1 MSQEMMD
8 KTCRGFAEAL
18 AAREPVPGG
27 GSASAFVG
35 ALGASLCGMVARYGA
50 TNPALADRADDL
62 THAFAQADELAQEL
76 VDLVAEDVRAYGQVS
91 AAYGISREDPAR
103 PAAIQ
108 DALHVAA
115 MPPYRIMDACG
126 RALALLEDMADKGSR
141 QLLSDVACGAVFCRA
156 AMQGAS
162 LTLFANTTS
171 MKDRARAEELEA
183 ACDDL
188 LDTWLP
194 RADALARRAADA
206 ARKRGVAMA
215 ELLKGAPVARAL
227 TEELAARCTALRER
241 GVVPTLAIVR
251 VGEREDDLSYERGA
265 LKRCEKVGIEARRLL
280 LPANVS
286 QDELLAAIKDINAD
300 PAVHGCLMFRP
311 LPAGLDED
319 AVAAALD
326 SAKDVDSMTPASL
339 LTTLSGRGEGFAP
352 CTAEAVLALLDHYG
366 VELDGA
372 KVAVVGRSL
381 VIGRSVAAMLTA
393 RNATVT
399 TCHTHTRDLA
409 SECRVADIVVAAVGR
424 ARTIGTDAVRGG
436 QTIIDV
442 GINWD
447 EAAGKLVGDVD
458 FDAAEPIVGA
468 ITPVPGGVGA
478 VTTAIL
484 AKHVI
489 EAAERASK

>member
-1 MSQEMMD
+1 
-8 KTCRGFAEAL
+8 
-18 AAREPVPGG
+18 
-27 GSASAFVG
+27 
-35 ALGASLCGMVARYGA
+35 
-50 TNPALADRADDL
+50 
-62 THAFAQADELAQEL
+62 
-76 VDLVAEDVRAYGQVS
+76 
-91 AAYGISREDPAR
+91 
-103 PAAIQ
+103 
-108 DALHVAA
+108 
-115 MPPYRIMDACG
+115 
-126 RALALLEDMADKGSR
+126 
-141 QLLSDVACGAVFCRA
+141 
-156 AMQGAS
+156 
-162 LTLFANTTS
+162 
-171 MKDRARAEELEA
+171 
-183 ACDDL
+183 
-188 LDTWLP
+188 
-194 RADALARRAADA
+194 
-206 ARKRGVAMA
+206 MA

-227 TEELAARCTALRER
+227 TEELAVRCAALRER

-265 LKRCEKVGIEARRLL
+265 LKRCEKVGIEARRVL
-280 LPANVS
+280 LPADVS
-286 QDELLAAIKDINAD
+286 QDELLTAIEDINAD
-300 PAVHGCLMFRP
+300 STVHGCLMFRP

-326 SAKDVDSMTPASL
+326 PAKDVDSMTPASL

-381 VIGRSVAAMLTA
+381 VIGRPVAAMLTA

-399 TCHTHTRDLA
+399 TCHTHTHDLA
-409 SECRVADIVVAAVGR
+409 AECRAADIVVAAVGR
-424 ARTIGTDAVRGG
+424 ARTIGLDAVREG

-458 FDAAEPIVGA
+458 FDAAEPVVNA